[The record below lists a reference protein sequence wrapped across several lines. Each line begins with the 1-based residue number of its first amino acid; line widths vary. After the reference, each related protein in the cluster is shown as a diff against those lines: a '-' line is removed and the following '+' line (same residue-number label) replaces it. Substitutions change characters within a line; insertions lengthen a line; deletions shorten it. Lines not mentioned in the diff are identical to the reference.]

1 MSTMQVT
8 DVVKRMP
15 MVSLRWTVEWENKTA
30 TQPSSVKAVDAAMLD
45 EQAWMKV
52 PFAME
57 CIVKVE
63 LTRLNHFRVSDIITV
78 Q

>member
-1 MSTMQVT
+1 MQVT
-8 DVVKRMP
+8 DVVKKMP
-15 MVSLRWTVEWENKTA
+15 LVSLQWTVEWENNTA
-30 TQPSSVKAVDAAMLD
+30 TQPSSKKTVSAAMLD

-63 LTRLNHFRVSDIITV
+63 LTRLNHFKVSDIITV